1 LNINGAIGLEHLQPL
16 VRFDETINAT
26 STVALFQQLEEANP
40 QAQKIHV
47 ICDNTGYYPSKEI
60 KHYLESSKIGS
71 LFLPPYSPNLQ
82 LIERFWKF
90 FKRQILYNRCTAPST
105 NSRRLMKA
113 FSAMQAAMPANC
125 VRY

>member
-47 ICDNTGYYPSKEI
+47 ICDNAGYYPSKEI
-60 KHYLESSKIGS
+60 KHYGCGSSITT
-71 LFLPPYSPNLQ
+71 LWCPN
-82 LIERFWKF
+82 
-90 FKRQILYNRCTAPST
+90 
-105 NSRRLMKA
+105 
-113 FSAMQAAMPANC
+113 SAG
-125 VRY
+125 